1 MPLPVPKRCPIL
13 LTLSKIAGLKLPEG
27 KKDHIW
33 FDQAC
38 PGFGYQL
45 RESGSSSWIFQYKLG
60 RKTRR
65 ITIATATAIPLGRA
79 RVLAGELHAKVRLGG
94 DPAGEKRQAVARA
107 AHTLGNLVEDYLAQ
121 QQTQLRPGSLRE
133 VTRHLR
139 IHSAPLHGMSVD
151 TIDQRAIAERLGA
164 IEKGSGGVTAN
175 RVASSLSAMF
185 AWGMREGRVASNPAA
200 SVHKRQERPRERVL
214 SDAELGLIWRALGN
228 EQYCAIVK
236 LLLLTGQR
244 LSEISQLRWHEI
256 DLDRNSISLPAS
268 RTKNHRPHDIPLT
281 PTMRE
286 LLQAQP
292 RRDGP
297 VFGRGANGFG
307 ALGHAKERLDARIAE
322 LNGGPLAHWT
332 HHDLRRTCATGMS
345 NIGVQPHVVEAVLN
359 HVSGH
364 KGGVAGIYNKA
375 SYAVEKADA
384 LARWDD
390 HIQSI
395 TSPR

>member
-1 MPLPVPKRCPIL
+1 MN
-13 LTLSKIAGLKLPEG
+13 LTLTKIAQLKLAPGE
-27 KKDHIW
+27 KDRIW
-33 FDQAC
+33 FDDSV
-38 PGFGYQL
+38 PGFGYRL
-45 RESGSSSWIFQYKLG
+45 RESGSSAWVLQYKLG
-60 RKTRR
+60 RRTRR

-214 SDAELGLIWRALGN
+214 SDSELALIWRALGDD
-228 EQYCAIVK
+228 QYGAIVR
-236 LLLLTGQR
+236 LLLLSGQR
-244 LSEISQLRWHEI
+244 LSEIAALRWDEC
-256 DLDRNSISLPAS
+256 DFASGVISLRS
-268 RTKNHRPHDIPLT
+268 DRTKNHRPHDIPLA
-281 PTMRE
+281 PTMKA

-292 RRDGP
+292 RREGM
-297 VFGRGANGFG
+297 VFGRGGERGYG
-307 ALGHAKERLDARIAE
+307 ALGHGKRALDARIAE
-322 LNGGPLAHWT
+322 LNSKSIPPWT

-375 SYAVEKADA
+375 SYFAEKADA
-384 LARWDD
+384 LARWDN
-390 HIQSI
+390 HIQAI
-395 TSPR
+395 TAAR